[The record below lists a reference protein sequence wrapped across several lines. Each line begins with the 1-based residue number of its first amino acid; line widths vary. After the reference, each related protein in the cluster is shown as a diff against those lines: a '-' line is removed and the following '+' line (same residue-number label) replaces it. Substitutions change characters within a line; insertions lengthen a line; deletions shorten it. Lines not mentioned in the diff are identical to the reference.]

1 MPSTWCFVQLD
12 VFVLVVLV
20 AFPISRGGS
29 WPPVATG
36 RAFLSL
42 GVTKRT
48 TPKVP
53 RPTTALHWRFWR
65 RYKLLPWWRR
75 KLFRLSLLGSAGNTH
90 NKCLSE
96 VTKINGSKIVKWCY
110 EKKWLCSWG
119 IWQYLCSRLS
129 SHQTEFPSNHKGQLM
144 LYHETFQCLMTQ
156 HDLNLVDLE
165 LKILQH
171 LSECGQ
177 MKYQRSILRLVGG
190 CKWQLYVAHAN
201 EQSTS
206 ITGVIW
212 NYK

>member
-1 MPSTWCFVQLD
+1 M
-12 VFVLVVLV
+12 
-20 AFPISRGGS
+20 
-29 WPPVATG
+29 
-36 RAFLSL
+36 FLSSL
-42 GVTKRT
+42 FSSHFLFQGVGRGPGRDWSGLLVFGRHQAHHAKGT
-48 TPKVP
+48 TSNHGF
-53 RPTTALHWRFWR
+53 ALAIWR